1 MKDKH
6 EFEREMRAKYGED
19 VEVRTMEVRASD
31 DMVLEGY
38 AATFN
43 DITDL
48 GYFRE
53 QIATTA
59 FDSVLSDDVRYLLNH
74 DGLPLART
82 TNGTLELSVDDHGL
96 FTRATLSDTQT
107 SRDVYAAVKRGDI
120 SEMSFAFTVAEEQVN
135 KAENLRTVTKV
146 ARLFDVSPVTY
157 PAYPTTSISAR
168 SAFEAAQEQPTEL
181 QTEQAAPQPKTISD
195 EVRKLPTDSKPQNP
209 HRMNFKTSQDAQRY
223 IDQLD
228 AQLRSV
234 KDVAAAEER
243 ALDSDELAQTQE
255 MLGKIEAAEEQR
267 DALTK
272 VESRMKAQAAAAPV
286 AKNSAKE
293 LDTAVRSYSLG
304 KALREAA
311 EGKLTGLEAEMAQEA
326 RSEISQLGSSVQ
338 MGELQIPASL
348 LRRADEILQKRAGVY
363 GVDST
368 QSGVDVAVT
377 TVGTDVLTL
386 VGALRSNSLLNRL
399 GATELQ
405 GFTGDI
411 KLPSLPTDAAQEPAE
426 GAALTGNTGA
436 MGAQTLSPARIGQ
449 QMKVTRQAFFQTTGN
464 MMDVIAADFGR
475 SIANV
480 KDKIAFNAIHGVG
493 GATTLAGGTG
503 TVVKGTETG
512 TNDLL
517 ATTSA
522 DVRNLWAT
530 ITANGAENNT
540 QFVAHP
546 TIVSHLMSL
555 ANVSSVDALVK
566 DGKMLGYNLITSG
579 SVPSIDAGAVY
590 ASQLIDGGADVVLGA
605 ATGWDALKFLYFGDW
620 SDMFVATWGGL
631 DVTID
636 PYTLRSEGNIK
647 IVVDTFFDAKVR
659 RAGSIGA
666 LPATAATILGADS

>member
-1 MKDKH
+1 MKNKD
-6 EFEREMRAKYGED
+6 EFQREIRAKYGDD
-19 VEVRTMEVRASD
+19 VEVRTMQVRAAD
-31 DMVLEGY
+31 EPMVLEGY

-53 QIATTA
+53 RIAVRA
-59 FDSVLSDDVRYLLNH
+59 FDDSLGDDVRYLLNH

-82 TNGTLELSVDDHGL
+82 TNGTLELSVDAQGL
-96 FTRATLSDTQT
+96 WTRATLSDTQT
-107 SRDVYAAVKRGDI
+107 SRDVYEAVKRGDI
-120 SEMSFAFTVAEEQVN
+120 SEMSFAFTVAEEEVDKEQ
-135 KAENLRTVTKV
+135 NLRTVTKV

-157 PAYPTTSISAR
+157 PAYPTTSVSAR
-168 SAFEAAQEQPTEL
+168 SKFEASKEQPEPTPEPP
-181 QTEQAAPQPKTISD
+181 APTISE
-195 EVRKLPTDSKPQNP
+195 EVRKLPADNQPQIP
-209 HRMNFKTSQDAQRY
+209 QRMNFKSSQDAQRY

-243 ALDSDELAQTQE
+243 ALDSDELKSTQE
-255 MLGKIEAAEEQR
+255 MLSKIEAAEEQR

-272 VESRMKAQAAAAPV
+272 VEARMKAQAAAAPV
-286 AKNSAKE
+286 AKAKDTE
-293 LDTAVRSYSLG
+293 LEQAVRSYSLG
-304 KALREAA
+304 KALRESA

-326 RSEISQLGSSVQ
+326 RAEISKLGSSAQ

-348 LRRADEILQKRAGVY
+348 LRQADEILQKRAGVY
-363 GVDST
+363 GVDAT
-368 QSGVDVAVT
+368 QSGVDAAVT

-386 VGALRSNSLLNRL
+386 VGALRANSLLNRL

-411 KLPSLPTDAAQEPAE
+411 KLPSLPTDAAEEPAE
-426 GAALTGNTGA
+426 GAAITGNTGA
-436 MGAQTLSPARIGQ
+436 FAAQTLTPQRIGQ
-449 QMKVTRQAFFQTTGN
+449 QMKVTRQAFFQTSGN

-480 KDKIAFNAIHGVG
+480 KDKIALNAIHGVG
-493 GATTLAGGTG
+493 GATALAGGTG
-503 TVVKGTETG
+503 TVVLGTESG
-512 TNDLL
+512 TNDLA
-517 ATTSA
+517 ATDAA
-522 DVRNLWAT
+522 DIRNLWAT

-546 TIVSHLMSL
+546 TIVAHLMSL

-566 DGKMLGYNLITSG
+566 DGRMLGYDLITSG

-590 ASQLIDGGADVVLGA
+590 ASELIDGGANVALGA
-605 ATGWDALKFLYFGDW
+605 ATGWDALKFVYFGDW
-620 SDMFVATWGGL
+620 SDMFHAMWGGL
-631 DVTID
+631 DVTVD

-647 IVVDTFFDAKVR
+647 IEVDTFFDAKVR
-659 RAGSIGA
+659 RAGALGA
-666 LPATAATILGADS
+666 LPASAVVIAGADA